1 MSWAISCQ
9 DRLLAKLDE
18 KNVGKKPNPKQ
29 DNVLDLFF
37 IVKESIYRLKKG
49 QQRIIDQQSV
59 LRAEVE
65 EPIGTV
71 GMCSNTFLSIIVLAV
86 SFIGDFFPLKWQ
98 PDIF

>member
-1 MSWAISCQ
+1 MCLGLFPVKIGSF
-9 DRLLAKLDE
+9 AKLDE

-37 IVKESIYRLKKG
+37 IVKESMYRLKKG

-71 GMCSNTFLSIIVLAV
+71 GMRSNTFWAIIVLAV
-86 SFIGDFFPLKWQ
+86 SFVGDFFPLK
-98 PDIF
+98 